1 MVTHPAKRRDPLDG
15 AEGGRAGLARARP
28 LASWLALVGAP
39 RWGRFFS
46 TLLHPSTDANRPNPT
61 APETDGLLSPVG
73 VGTGARKDVDGGE
86 RTQSGAGGR
95 RREGGGE
102 LAEFAGAGGAVILRS
117 RAE

>member
-15 AEGGRAGLARARP
+15 AEVGRAGLARARP
-28 LASWLALVGAP
+28 FASWLALVGAP

-73 VGTGARKDVDGGE
+73 VGTGARKDVDRGE